1 MLAEYARTHLLPAMI
16 LSSLLLL
23 LLYLFERNGVFFV
36 RARQYLDKEV
46 LIQSR

>member
-1 MLAEYARTHLLPAMI
+1 MLADYTRTHLLPAMI

-23 LLYLFERNGVFFV
+23 LLYMFERNGVFFV